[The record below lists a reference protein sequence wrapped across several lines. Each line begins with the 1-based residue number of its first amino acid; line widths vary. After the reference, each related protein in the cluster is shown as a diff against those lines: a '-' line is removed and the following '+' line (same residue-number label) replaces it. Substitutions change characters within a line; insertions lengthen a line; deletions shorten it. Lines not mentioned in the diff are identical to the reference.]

1 MPSMRLMQAI
11 IMMATTI
18 AVPMMEVL
26 QTVTS
31 AIRTEEIMEATGV
44 TTKVTMVPQTVI
56 TEVTEVAIS
65 TIAGSSTQPLS
76 RKSI

>member
-1 MPSMRLMQAI
+1 MQAI

-26 QTVTS
+26 RTVIS
-31 AIRTEEIMEATGV
+31 ATRAEEIMEATGM
-44 TTKVTMVPQTVI
+44 TTKVTTVTMVVI
-56 TEVTEVAIS
+56 KEVTEVATS
-65 TIAGSSTQPLS
+65 TIAGSSTRALS